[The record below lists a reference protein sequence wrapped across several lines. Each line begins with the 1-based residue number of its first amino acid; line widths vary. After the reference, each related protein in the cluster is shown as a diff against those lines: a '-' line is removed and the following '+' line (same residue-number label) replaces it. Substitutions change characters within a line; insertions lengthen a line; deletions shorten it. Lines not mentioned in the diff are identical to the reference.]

1 VWVYFNFSIG
11 TIPAYVPLT
20 RPPDFLDIVDQLNAA
35 K

>member
-1 VWVYFNFSIG
+1 VWVYFTFSTG
-11 TIPAYVPLT
+11 TIPACVLLT